1 MAKIIGLGSALVD
14 LLIKLEDDS
23 LLEELNL
30 PRGSMTLIDN
40 ETKEMIT
47 RKTTHLEKEMVSGGS
62 AANTIHG
69 LAQLGVETAFL
80 GKIGTDDTGAFFQAD
95 LEKNKITPLLI
106 QSSTA
111 SGVASALVS
120 KDGERT
126 FGTYLGASVELS
138 AGELTEEHFHGY
150 DILHIEGYL
159 IFNHELLESALQ
171 KAKKAG
177 LRISLDL
184 ASYNVV
190 EENIDFLKDMVS
202 NYVDILFANEEE
214 ARAYTGKD
222 DPAEAL
228 DIISENT
235 ELAIVKT
242 GKSGSM
248 VKYNETVY
256 KIPPVTASAIDT
268 TGAGDVYASGF
279 LFGMINNMS
288 LMDAGYLGSLMAA
301 KVIETYGAKIPE
313 DSLAFIKQEI
323 KTLQSV

>member
-1 MAKIIGLGSALVD
+1 MEKIIGLGSALVD
-14 LLIKLEDDS
+14 LLIKLENDR
-23 LLEELNL
+23 LLEEFNL
-30 PRGSMTLIDN
+30 PKGSMTLIDN
-40 ETKEMIT
+40 ETKELIAH
-47 RKTTHLEKEMVSGGS
+47 KTTHLENEMVSGGS

-69 LAQLGVETAFL
+69 LAQLGAETAFL
-80 GKIGTDDTGAFFQAD
+80 GKVGTDATGAFFQAD
-95 LEKNKITPLLI
+95 LEKNQIKPLLI
-106 QSSTA
+106 HSATT
-111 SGVASALVS
+111 SGVASTLIS

-138 AGELTEEHFHGY
+138 AGELLEEYFHGY

-159 IFNHELLESALQ
+159 IFNHELFESALQ

-190 EENIDFLKDMVS
+190 EENIDFLKDMVIR
-202 NYVDILFANEEE
+202 YVDILFANEEE
-214 ARAYTGKD
+214 ARAYTGKE
-222 DPAEAL
+222 DPKEAL
-228 DIISENT
+228 DIIAGHT

-242 GKSGSM
+242 GKSGSL
-248 VKYNETVY
+248 VTYNETVY
-256 KIPPVTASAIDT
+256 KIPPVTARALDT

-279 LFGMINNMS
+279 LFGVINNMS

-313 DSLAFIKQEI
+313 DSLSFIRQEI